1 MLIEKVT
8 DNMILDSGREEYMWL
23 TPISLLRIH
32 SWPHGFGTK
41 TLLLL
46 FAIVYHYCIF
56 FPVCHFMQL
65 FPFSLLVVEHLNCKL
80 IVRCWIIVLLL

>member
-23 TPISLLRIH
+23 TLISLLRIH

-46 FAIVYHYCIF
+46 FAIVYHYWIF
-56 FPVCHFMQL
+56 FPYVILCNCFL
-65 FPFSLLVVEHLNCKL
+65 FLC
-80 IVRCWIIVLLL
+80 